1 MPRIR
6 LHAWCGWAAS
16 LAVLTSLP
24 AAADHA
30 ALGLG
35 GSVGS
40 PINTESALT
49 LPVGRWSAGWRSE
62 YVNQGRFSD
71 HRLEDTELHS
81 TDALWV
87 NTLVLAYG
95 LSDDLTLALR
105 LPHVQRFNARE
116 AEHHDAPDAGD
127 HGDHHGEHEEHDAPE
142 DEHHGGEIL
151 DLGDPDGRGDA
162 TLFGEYRFFQ
172 SADQRSH
179 LALLAGIKAPTGETG
194 RRGGGARLE
203 TELQPGS
210 GSWDSLLGLAATHL
224 QGPLSWDAS
233 LLYSFVNPGAQ
244 STDLGDVFGY
254 NLAASYRLGGNRP
267 PSPYDLQ
274 QAHNWDLVMELN
286 GEWRDREEIHG
297 AEQADTGGNVVYLS
311 PGVRYLNAAGWN
323 LALSLGVPVVKAL
336 HGTQVEPDYRV
347 ISSFHV
353 AF

>member
-6 LHAWCGWAAS
+6 SHAWCGWAAS

-49 LPVGRWSAGWRSE
+49 LPAGRWSAGWRSE

-95 LSDDLTLALR
+95 VSDDFTLALR

-116 AEHHDAPDAGD
+116 AEHHHHVPDAGD
-127 HGDHHGEHEEHDAPE
+127 HDEHEAPE
-142 DEHHGGEIL
+142 ETHHGGEIL
-151 DLGDPDGRGDA
+151 DLGDPDGLGDA
-162 TLFGEYRFFQ
+162 TLFGEYRFFR

-194 RRGGGARLE
+194 RRGGGRAWKPNCNRARA
-203 TELQPGS
+203 PGTACWVWPQRTS
-210 GSWDSLLGLAATHL
+210 RGRCRGTPACSIPSSIRARRAPIWAMSSATT
-224 QGPLSWDAS
+224 W
-233 LLYSFVNPGAQ
+233 
-244 STDLGDVFGY
+244 
-254 NLAASYRLGGNRP
+254 RRP
-267 PSPYDLQ
+267 IAWVATARRAPMIWS
-274 QAHNWDLVMELN
+274 
-286 GEWRDREEIHG
+286 RRT
-297 AEQADTGGNVVYLS
+297 TGI
-311 PGVRYLNAAGWN
+311 W
-323 LALSLGVPVVKAL
+323 
-336 HGTQVEPDYRV
+336 
-347 ISSFHV
+347 
-353 AF
+353 